1 MANKILIVDDE
12 PLIRQ
17 EVKECLMEENY
28 ECVEAGDANEGLNQI
43 LRDPEIAVVISDLQM
58 PRKTGLEMISQAQL
72 ELPSSRFVEYIII
85 TGHGGYTESIGA
97 LRLNVF
103 DFLKKPINADDVVRV
118 VNKAVEM
125 AMLRVSDFHYRQALT
140 SDVQAKKMEINSL
153 IHNLKQSYRESLEC
167 LAVAAE
173 FKDSET
179 GAHIRRIGEYSA
191 LLAAEY
197 GWNKDQQELIRIA
210 APLHD
215 VGKIG
220 VPESILH
227 KNGSMSQDE
236 VKIMQ
241 FHPRN
246 GYQILSNSQQPVM
259 IMAAQIALCHHER
272 WDGTGY
278 PQQIR
283 RQEIPMEAQMT
294 AIADI
299 YDALRSQRPYKP
311 PLDHNEVVSI
321 IINGDG
327 RTMPAHFNPEL
338 LAIFK
343 DSAKGFSDIYSRLVD

>member
-17 EVKECLMEENY
+17 EVRECLTDENY
-28 ECVEAGDANEGLNQI
+28 DCAEAGNANEGLRQI
-43 LRDPEIAVVISDLQM
+43 LRDPEIAVVITDLQM
-58 PRKTGLEMISQAQL
+58 PGQTGLEMISQARS
-72 ELPSSRFVEYIII
+72 ELPSSRFVEYIVI
-85 TGHGGYTESIGA
+85 TGHGGYTESIDA

-103 DFLKKPINADDVVRV
+103 DFIKKPINADNVVHV
-118 VNKAVEM
+118 VNKAFELTT
-125 AMLRVSDFHYRQALT
+125 LRVSDFHFKQALT
-140 SDVQAKKMEINSL
+140 SDVEAKKVEINLL

-173 FKDSET
+173 FKDPET
-179 GAHIRRIGEYSA
+179 GSHIRRIGEYSA

-197 GWNKDQQELIRIA
+197 GWNKDKQDLIRIA

-220 VPESILH
+220 VPENILH
-227 KNGSMSQDE
+227 KSGSLSQDE

-241 FHPRN
+241 NHPLN

-259 IMAAQIALCHHER
+259 TMAAQIALCHHER

-283 RQEIPMEAQMT
+283 GQEIPIEAQIT

-299 YDALRSQRPYKP
+299 YDALRSERPYKP

-321 IINGDG
+321 LINGDG

-338 LAIFK
+338 LAMFK
-343 DSAKGFSDIYSRLVD
+343 DVAKGFSEIYSRLVG